1 MKRLSWF
8 DDAILT
14 ILGIAGI
21 RDIIAFTG
29 FVPVD
34 KKFSWLIYG
43 KYDDAIIERVLI
55 HLGYSKRHA
64 EEIHKGLSSR
74 EKKTL
79 TDVDIDTCYR
89 RLIAIISACIIPLKD
104 EMRYGNCHTRYYIHT
119 MQGSQ
124 DDELLKAMAFLLMKL
139 IKSKFDSGNDSI
151 PDYIIVPKSGN
162 TRLGQ
167 LIADYLGIKCIL
179 HKSSKGDRSYARAG
193 RGSTDEIVL
202 DYRINF
208 EGAFYLDTDR
218 PLKGIVLDCNAS
230 DGTSLIETAL
240 SFNRVI
246 DHLNFKFPPITEI
259 YTLFRANNKNIDHH
273 LQAQKLRLYH
283 YFDLTEEIKEDI
295 AKLPQDDA
303 NIFPDENSPT
313 DVVLQKMRTE
323 GLLCFD

>member
-8 DDAILT
+8 DEAILT

-21 RDIIAFTG
+21 RDIIAFMG

-74 EKKTL
+74 EKKAL

-89 RLIAIISACIIPLKD
+89 RLISIISTCIIPLED
-104 EMRYGNCHTRYYIHT
+104 EMRYGNCSTRYYIHT
-119 MQGSQ
+119 MQGSR
-124 DDELLKAMAFLLMKL
+124 DDKISKAMAFLLMKL
-139 IKSKFDSGNDSI
+139 IRAKSDRDNGSM

-167 LIADYLGIKCIL
+167 LVADYLGIKCIL
-179 HKSSKGDRSYARAG
+179 HKSKDDNSYARAG
-193 RGSTDEIVL
+193 MGSSDEIVL
-202 DYRINF
+202 DYKINF
-208 EGAFYLDTDR
+208 EGAIYLNTSR

-230 DGTSLIETAL
+230 NGTSLIDTAL

-246 DHLNFKFPPITEI
+246 DHLEFKFPPITEI
-259 YTLFRANNKNIDHH
+259 YTLFRANDTNIDHN
-273 LQAQKLRLYH
+273 LQAQKLSLYR

-295 AKLPQDDA
+295 AKLPQDDV

-313 DVVLQKMRTE
+313 NVVLQKMRTKR
-323 GLLCFD
+323 LLCFE